1 MPISIYGWVEVT
13 RHDEP
18 ERSDE
23 HAWMAALNL
32 GALIDV
38 PDPIAQRLFG
48 LGRGPLVAHSEIQTV
63 AAGRG
68 LPAYP
73 SQEVE
78 AEIAKIRALADGTG
92 QDECGGYTYASWK
105 EIQAAGLSDAELRGS
120 DWATV
125 FDVVRRLERDKRI
138 GPDRIRFVIYYCV

>member
-1 MPISIYGWVEVT
+1 VPIDIYGWVEVT

-23 HAWMAALNL
+23 HAWMGAINL

-38 PDPIAQRLFG
+38 ADRISQRLFG
-48 LGRGPLVAHSEIQTV
+48 FSGTSVANNIQPV

-68 LPAYP
+68 LPAHP

-78 AEIAKIRALADGTG
+78 AEIAKIRSLAHRTG
-92 QDECGGYTYASWK
+92 QDECGGYTHASWS
-105 EIQAAGLSDAELRGS
+105 EIKAAGLGDAELRASG
-120 DWATV
+120 WATV
-125 FDVVRRLERDKRI
+125 FDLVRSLERDERI